1 MSSKGFI
8 YIALLVM
15 LIGVLCCAY
24 VYHTR
29 PKIAFINS
37 KKAFDGFEMK
47 KEYQVDYEGTIAMM
61 VKEKKDIENI
71 MKRVGYSHDSLAD
84 LGKDAS
90 AYYTRYNE
98 LKRKADDKQRAMDEV
113 TAGYDNKIVKRMNEY
128 MGTFAIDNGLQLL
141 LSERETGTVLFVDST
156 MNCTDAFVKYMNQ
169 KYNGK

>member
-8 YIALLVM
+8 YIAIIML
-15 LIGVLCCAY
+15 LIGGLCCAY
-24 VYHTR
+24 FYYTR

-37 KKAFDGFEMK
+37 KKAFDSFDMK
-47 KEYQVDYEGTIAMM
+47 KEYQVDYERTIAMM
-61 VKEKKDIENI
+61 VKEKEDIENKMRLI
-71 MKRVGYSHDSLAD
+71 GNNHDSLAD

-98 LKRKADDKQRAMDEV
+98 LMRKAEDKQRAMDEV
-113 TAGYDNKIVKRMNEY
+113 TAEYDNKIVKRMNEY